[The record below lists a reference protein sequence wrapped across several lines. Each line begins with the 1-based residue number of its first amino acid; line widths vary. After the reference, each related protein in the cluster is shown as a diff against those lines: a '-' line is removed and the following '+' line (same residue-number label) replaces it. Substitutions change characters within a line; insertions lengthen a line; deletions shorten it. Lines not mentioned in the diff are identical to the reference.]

1 MICMFAQNKGGV
13 GKTTLVAH
21 SAVYLHDQGKRVAL
35 LDCDKSASS
44 SSWVSEVEKGIK
56 VVHVVDPTDT
66 VEALSDLRKSHDY
79 VICDSPGDDNKTIRI
94 LMMVSDL
101 IVFPVGP
108 SILEVRA
115 LASSIATFK
124 QAQKH
129 RGGNKPEGKIVCNMV
144 KLRGKSSKELPMAAK
159 SFGVPVAKNNIR
171 LLEAF
176 MEAPKQGT
184 VVTRMGLS
192 LAMVDIEDLFHE
204 LFGIVPA
211 ALRGRAKKTQSN
223 DSINNRVAANV

>member
-1 MICMFAQNKGGV
+1 MFAQTKGGV
-13 GKTTLVAH
+13 GKTTLAAH
-21 SAVYLHDQGKRVAL
+21 SAVYLHDQKKKVAL
-35 LDCDKSASS
+35 LDCDKTASS
-44 SSWVSEVEKGIK
+44 SSWVSEAEKGVR
-56 VVHVVDPTDT
+56 VVHVVNALDSI
-66 VEALSDLRKSHDY
+66 EALSDLQKHYDY
-79 VICDSPGDDNKTIRI
+79 VICDSPGDDNKTIRA

-108 SILEVRA
+108 STLELRV

-124 QAQKH
+124 QAQEH
-129 RGGNKPEGKIVCNMV
+129 RGGKPDGKIVCNMV
-144 KLRGKSSKELPMAAK
+144 KLRGKSSKELPKAAK
-159 SFGVPVAKNNIR
+159 SFGVPVAKNHVR

-211 ALRGRAKKTQSN
+211 ALRGRSKKMKSN
-223 DSINNRVAANV
+223 SSKKNMVAANV